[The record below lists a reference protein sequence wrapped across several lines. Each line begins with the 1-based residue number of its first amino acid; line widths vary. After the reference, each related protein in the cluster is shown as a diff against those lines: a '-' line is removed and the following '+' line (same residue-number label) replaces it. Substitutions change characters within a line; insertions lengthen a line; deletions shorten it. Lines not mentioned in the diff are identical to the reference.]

1 MCAFRCLLKRHVFS
15 IAIIVKISLNE
26 NENLFVLAM
35 HKWWK
40 SLSIYQHRH
49 DVRGQLILLS
59 ICLMEISSIKHGSLH
74 LFACFKHRKDV
85 LSPPP
90 SLSLSLS
97 LSSNYLC
104 PWLSEYIHISG
115 KLFRTAIVPLQWID
129 PPSPPNPSQTTL
141 VLYYYILLWDRVNRE
156 IPCLC
161 VQIS

>member
-1 MCAFRCLLKRHVFS
+1 MCSFRCLLKRHVFS

-85 LSPPP
+85 LSL

-97 LSSNYLC
+97 LLIISVLGFLSTFTSMVNYFVQPLFHFNGSTRRHLLIHHKLHSSCIIIYSCGIGSTEKYLVFVC
-104 PWLSEYIHISG
+104 
-115 KLFRTAIVPLQWID
+115 K
-129 PPSPPNPSQTTL
+129 
-141 VLYYYILLWDRVNRE
+141 
-156 IPCLC
+156 
-161 VQIS
+161 